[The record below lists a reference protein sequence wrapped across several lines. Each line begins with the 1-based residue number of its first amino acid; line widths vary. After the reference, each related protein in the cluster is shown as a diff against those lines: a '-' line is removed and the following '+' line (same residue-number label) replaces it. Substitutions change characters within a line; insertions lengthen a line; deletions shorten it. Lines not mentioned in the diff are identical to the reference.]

1 LKTCVN
7 RKGDIMQ
14 IAITGCSGLVGSALV
29 EHFVN
34 QGHTVHC
41 IQRNKS
47 TDGLIF
53 DPNRIENLAGGS
65 GVDAVIH
72 LAGENIS
79 TGRWTGKKKKRI
91 IRSRVQGTHEIASF
105 FSTLP
110 NPPKVMVFASASGY
124 YGDRSNEKL
133 NEKSSVGSSFLADIC
148 KQWEEAAVPAEESG
162 IRIIYARF
170 GMVLSPHGG
179 ALHKM
184 LPAFQK
190 GLGGKI
196 GNGKQYM
203 SWISIRDLVA
213 AIEHLLIHEE
223 LSGVFNFVAP
233 TPVTNEEFT
242 KTLGRCLERHTP
254 FPVPATVVRLLF
266 GEMGKELLLASSRV
280 YPERLLESGYTFRYI
295 ALKDALTHCIDGG
308 S

>member
-1 LKTCVN
+1 
-7 RKGDIMQ
+7 MQ

-29 EHFVN
+29 EHLVN

-53 DPNRIENLAGGS
+53 NPERIENLNPDGS

-79 TGRWTGKKKKRI
+79 TGRWTNKKKKRI
-91 IRSRVQGTHEIASF
+91 IRSRVQGTHEVASF

-110 NPPKVMVFASASGY
+110 NPPKVMIFASAIGY

-133 NEKSSVGSSFLADIC
+133 TEESSLGSSFLADVC
-148 KQWEEAAVPAEESG
+148 RQWEEAATPAEESG
-162 IRIIYARF
+162 IRTAFTRF

-179 ALHKM
+179 ALQKM
-184 LPAFQK
+184 LTPFK
-190 GLGGKI
+190 MGLGGKI

-213 AIEHLLIHEE
+213 AIEHLLLHEE
-223 LSGVFNFVAP
+223 LQGPFNFVAP
-233 TPVTNEEFT
+233 NPVTNEEFT
-242 KTLGRCLERHTP
+242 KTLGRTLQRHTP
-254 FPVPATVVRLLF
+254 FPVPAAMVRLLF

-280 YPERLLESGYTFRYI
+280 YPDKLLSSGYSFRYI
-295 ALKDALTHCIDGG
+295 ALKDALKHCIDKV
-308 S
+308 

>member
-1 LKTCVN
+1 
-7 RKGDIMQ
+7 MQ

-29 EHFVN
+29 EHLVN

-53 DPNRIENLAGGS
+53 DPNRIENLNADGS

-79 TGRWTGKKKKRI
+79 TGRWSSKKKRRI
-91 IRSRVQGTHEIASF
+91 LRSRVQGTHEVASF

-110 NPPKVMVFASASGY
+110 QPPKVMIFASAIGY
-124 YGDRSNEKL
+124 YGSHGDDKL
-133 NEKSSVGSSFLADIC
+133 TEKSGAGSSFLADVC
-148 KQWEEAAVPAEESG
+148 KQWEEAAAPAEEAG
-162 IRIIYARF
+162 IRTIFTRF
-170 GMVLSPHGG
+170 GMVLSPQGG
-179 ALHKM
+179 ALQQM
-184 LPAFQK
+184 LPPFK
-190 GLGGKI
+190 RGIGGKI

-213 AIEHLLIHEE
+213 AVEYLLLNEE
-223 LSGVFNFVAP
+223 LSGPFNFVSP
-233 TPVTNEEFT
+233 SPVTNAEFT
-242 KTLGRCLERHTP
+242 KALGRTLHRHTP
-254 FPVPATVVRLLF
+254 FPVPAALVRLLF

-280 YPERLLESGYTFRYI
+280 YPERLLQSGYTFRYI
-295 ALKDALTHCIDGG
+295 ALKDALLHCVN
-308 S
+308 

>member
-1 LKTCVN
+1 
-7 RKGDIMQ
+7 MQ

-29 EHFVN
+29 EYLVN

-53 DPNRIENLAGGS
+53 DPNRIENLNADGS

-79 TGRWTGKKKKRI
+79 TGRWNAKKKKKI

-110 NPPKVMVFASASGY
+110 HPPKVMLFASAVGY
-124 YGDRSNEKL
+124 YGDRNNEKL
-133 NEKSSVGSSFLADIC
+133 TEKSSLGSSFLADVC
-148 KQWEEAAVPAEESG
+148 KQWEEAAVPAQESG
-162 IRIIYARF
+162 IRTVFTRF

-184 LPAFQK
+184 LPAFNM
-190 GLGGKI
+190 GVGGKI
-196 GNGKQYM
+196 GNGQQYM

-213 AIEHLLIHEE
+213 AIEHLLLHEE
-223 LSGVFNFVAP
+223 LSGAFNLVAP
-233 TPVTNEEFT
+233 APVTNEEFT
-242 KTLGRCLERHTP
+242 KTLGRCLQRHTP
-254 FPVPATVVRLLF
+254 FPVPAFIVRLLF

-280 YPERLLESGYTFRYI
+280 FPERLLESGYTFRYI
-295 ALKDALTHCIDGG
+295 ALKDALTHCIDG

>member
-1 LKTCVN
+1 
-7 RKGDIMQ
+7 MQ

-29 EHFVN
+29 EYLVN

-53 DPNRIENLAGGS
+53 DPNRIENLNKDGA

-79 TGRWTGKKKKRI
+79 TGRWNAKKKKRI

-110 NPPKVMVFASASGY
+110 HPPKVMIFASAVGY

-133 NEKSSVGSSFLADIC
+133 TEESSLGSSFLADVC
-148 KQWEEAAVPAEESG
+148 RQWEEAATPAKEPG
-162 IRIIYARF
+162 IRTVFARF
-170 GMVLSPHGG
+170 GMVLSPYGG
-179 ALHKM
+179 ALQKM
-184 LPAFQK
+184 LPAFK
-190 GLGGKI
+190 MGVGGRI
-196 GNGKQYM
+196 GNGQQYM

-213 AIEHLLIHEE
+213 AIEHLLLHDG
-223 LSGVFNFVAP
+223 LSGPFNFVAP
-233 TPVTNEEFT
+233 SPVTNEEFT
-242 KTLGRCLERHTP
+242 KTLGRTLQRHTP
-254 FPVPATVVRLLF
+254 FPVPAAFVRLIF
-266 GEMGKELLLASSRV
+266 GEMGKELLLASSRA
-280 YPERLLESGYTFRYI
+280 YPERLLHSGYEFRYT
-295 ALKDALTHCIDGG
+295 ALKDALTHCIDG